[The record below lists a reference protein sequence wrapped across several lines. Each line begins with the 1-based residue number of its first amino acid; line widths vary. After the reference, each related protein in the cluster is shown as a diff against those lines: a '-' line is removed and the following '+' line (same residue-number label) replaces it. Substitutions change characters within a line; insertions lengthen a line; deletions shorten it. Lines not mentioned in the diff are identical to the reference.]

1 MSRESTYFNITD
13 TTQKPP
19 EGNPVLMDDYLDT
32 YEEKLEAPQWLR
44 WVLLAAP
51 LLTISSIGV
60 RIGAGTAGGADGL
73 FTWIAAVV
81 STAAFLFAYINFLTL
96 RTNVS
101 NGKFNFSYG
110 MVRHSVHIDQIESIE
125 VDGYRWA
132 RYGGWGYS
140 RGPLGRRAWS
150 MPGVSAGVMVVL
162 QESGKRREYFV
173 SSHTPLRLEAAIQ
186 ARMVSLN
193 DNA

>member
-1 MSRESTYFNITD
+1 
-13 TTQKPP
+13 
-19 EGNPVLMDDYLDT
+19 MDDNSTT

-101 NGKFNFSYG
+101 NGNFTFSYG
-110 MVRHSVHIDQIESIE
+110 MVRHSVVIDQIESIE
-125 VDGYRWA
+125 VGGYRWA

-173 SSHTPLRLEAAIQ
+173 SSHAPLRLEAAIQ
-186 ARMVSLN
+186 AGMISRN

>member
-1 MSRESTYFNITD
+1 
-13 TTQKPP
+13 
-19 EGNPVLMDDYLDT
+19 MDDYSTT
-32 YEEKLEAPQWLR
+32 YEEKLDAPKWLR

-73 FTWIAAVV
+73 FAWIAAIV
-81 STAAFLFAYINFLTL
+81 STAAFLFAYMNFLTL
-96 RTNVS
+96 LTNVS
-101 NGKFNFSYG
+101 NGKFTFRYG
-110 MVRHSVHIDQIESIE
+110 VVRHSVVIDQIESIE
-125 VDGYRWA
+125 VNAYRWA

-162 QESGKRREYFV
+162 RESGKRREYFV
-173 SSHTPLRLEAAIQ
+173 SSHAPLRLEEAIRAGMAENKTQ
-186 ARMVSLN
+186 PVIPE
-193 DNA
+193 

>member
-1 MSRESTYFNITD
+1 M
-13 TTQKPP
+13 
-19 EGNPVLMDDYLDT
+19 LMDDYSNA
-32 YEEKLEAPQWLR
+32 YEEKLEAPKWLR

-73 FTWIAAVV
+73 FAWIAALV
-81 STAAFLFAYINFLTL
+81 STAAFLFAYMNFLTL
-96 RTNVS
+96 RTNVT
-101 NGKFNFSYG
+101 NGRFTFRYG
-110 MVRHSVHIDQIESIE
+110 MVSHSIVIDQIESIE

-173 SSHTPLRLEAAIQ
+173 SSHTPLRLEAAI
-186 ARMVSLN
+186 RTGMVLSS

>member
-1 MSRESTYFNITD
+1 MED
-13 TTQKPP
+13 DH
-19 EGNPVLMDDYLDT
+19 VLMDDYSPT
-32 YEEKLEAPQWLR
+32 YEEKLEAPKWLR
-44 WVLLAAP
+44 WILLAAP

-73 FTWIAAVV
+73 FAWIAAVV
-81 STAAFLFAYINFLTL
+81 STAAFLFAYLNFLTL

-101 NGKFNFSYG
+101 NRKFTFSYG
-110 MVRHSVHIDQIESIE
+110 IVRHSVVIDQIESIE

-150 MPGVSAGVMVVL
+150 MPGVPAGVMVVL
-162 QESGKRREYFV
+162 HESGKRREYFV
-173 SSHTPLRLEAAIQ
+173 SSHAPLRLEEAIR
-186 ARMVSLN
+186 AGMAGHS
-193 DNA
+193 DT

>member
-1 MSRESTYFNITD
+1 
-13 TTQKPP
+13 
-19 EGNPVLMDDYLDT
+19 MDDYSTT

-60 RIGAGTAGGADGL
+60 RIGAGTAGGADGS
-73 FTWIAAVV
+73 FAWIAAVV
-81 STAAFLFAYINFLTL
+81 STAAFLFAYFNFLTL

-101 NGKFNFSYG
+101 NGNFTFSYG
-110 MVRHSVHIDQIESIE
+110 MVRHSVVIDQIESIE
-125 VDGYRWA
+125 VGGYRWA

-173 SSHTPLRLEAAIQ
+173 SSHAPLRLEAAIQ
-186 ARMVSLN
+186 AGMISRN